1 MVKVNVEDL
10 SDAIEMVSSGE
21 SCGIETLAYVCVKTG
36 KVWITGFDDEDCE
49 DDDLPHD
56 LDDNEQYIMAPDKRD
71 LGLGRDLALDFVKD
85 ALPNEVE
92 RVYGYFRRKGAF
104 GHFKRLLVEHDL
116 VDEWYNAQQRQT
128 ALALARWGEEHQ
140 LLVG

>member
-71 LGLGRDLALDFVKD
+71 LELGRDLALDFVKD

-104 GHFKRLLVEHDL
+104 GHFKQLLVEYDL